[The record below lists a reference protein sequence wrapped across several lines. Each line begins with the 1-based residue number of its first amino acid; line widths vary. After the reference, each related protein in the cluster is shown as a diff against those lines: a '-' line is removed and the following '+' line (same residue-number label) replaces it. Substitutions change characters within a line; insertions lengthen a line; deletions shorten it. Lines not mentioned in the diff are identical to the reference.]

1 MDSNA
6 TAHQNTIDLE
16 LDTATTLN
24 ISGDAGLIITATGGT
39 VDHNTV
45 TTMDASGVVLDAV
58 TDNGVTS
65 AATYNVVGGA
75 TTLTGSNGVDSI
87 TGAANTDDTISG
99 GAGVDTLVYTGGTD
113 SLTGGAGNDVFDI
126 NAVGADVGS
135 IIIADVADGD
145 TIDLAGIS
153 TGTIADV
160 PTNWDAADITGTLG
174 ASATLANYLDAAAD
188 QDGSGN
194 SVLEWFQFGGN
205 TYIVSSNDDGS
216 TGFTAGTDLAIQI
229 TGTHDISDSSV
240 TSEVITI
247 A

>member
-1 MDSNA
+1 MD
-6 TAHQNTIDLE
+6 
-16 LDTATTLN
+16 
-24 ISGDAGLIITATGGT
+24 G
-39 VDHNTV
+39 
-45 TTMDASGVVLDAV
+45 
-58 TDNGVTS
+58 
-65 AATYNVVGGA
+65 
-75 TTLTGSNGVDSI
+75 I

-160 PTNWDAADITGTLG
+160 TATNWDAADITGTLG

-188 QDGSGN
+188 GDGRLMPFLSG
-194 SVLEWFQFGGN
+194 SSLAATHTLWPLMMMVLQVLLQLL
-205 TYIVSSNDDGS
+205 TQQYKLRAHMTS
-216 TGFTAGTDLAIQI
+216 Q
-229 TGTHDISDSSV
+229 THL
-240 TSEVITI
+240 
-247 A
+247 